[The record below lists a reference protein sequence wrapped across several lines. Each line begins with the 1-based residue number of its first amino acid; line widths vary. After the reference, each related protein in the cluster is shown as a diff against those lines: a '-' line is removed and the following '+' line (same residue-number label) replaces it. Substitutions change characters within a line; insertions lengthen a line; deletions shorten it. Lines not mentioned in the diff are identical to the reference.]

1 MKLKRNIFVTFGMCC
16 LLSGLC
22 IVKTNA
28 EIKKDFYIKNKNN
41 INIYSLE
48 EHISMINGICNKN
61 ELEEDNAIL
70 SKKNERADIEA
81 KEYDLVMLKEKEIE
95 ENKRNEFNHFYIYTE
110 DNINIYDNNF
120 VIINQTTFNDKF
132 EVIYYDE
139 EKNPDYYEILYNN
152 TSAYINKN
160 SCSTNSLQNNRWN
173 ITLSNEDIELIAKI
187 VYIEARGEPLSGQE
201 GVVEVILNRITS
213 NEFPNTVY
221 DVVSAHNQFESFEL
235 LDKAFPNETQYAA
248 INNVLYQ
255 NHNNVND
262 SIYFATSPLT
272 NNLII
277 QIQNHYFCK

>member
-1 MKLKRNIFVTFGMCC
+1 MKLKRNIFVTFGICC
-16 LLSGLC
+16 LLSGLY
-22 IVKTNA
+22 IMKINA
-28 EIKKDFYIKNKNN
+28 ETEKDFFIKNN

-48 EHISMINGICNKN
+48 EHISMINDIYNKN
-61 ELEEDNAIL
+61 KLEENNAIL
-70 SKKNERADIEA
+70 SKKNERANIEA
-81 KEYDLVMLKEKEIE
+81 KEYDIVMLKEKEIE
-95 ENKRNEFNHFYIYTE
+95 ENKRHEFNHFYVYTE
-110 DNINIYDNNF
+110 DNTNIYDDNF

-235 LDKAFPNETQYAA
+235 LDKALPNETQYAA